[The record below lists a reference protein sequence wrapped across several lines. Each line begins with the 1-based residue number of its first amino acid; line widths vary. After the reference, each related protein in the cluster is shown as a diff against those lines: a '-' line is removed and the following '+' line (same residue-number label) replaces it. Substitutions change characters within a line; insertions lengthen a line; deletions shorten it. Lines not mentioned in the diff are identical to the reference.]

1 MPTNLHSIA
10 NFFRFNCKNEM
21 YCKFLR
27 VIHENE
33 MHCKSPYIFYKK

>member
-21 YCKFLR
+21 YCKFLKI
-27 VIHENE
+27 IHE
-33 MHCKSPYIFYKK
+33 K